1 MFFLC
6 VDIHFC
12 RKSFHPYI
20 LGCWMKL
27 VSWFSTFKSGE
38 SKNLQKLFK
47 FIFFRIMFFFVITII
62 YWNLRPLFYC
72 IFHFICSTKIWNVN
86 QSLLVS
92 CTSIG
97 KGANKL
103 LYEYHHGTLSLFLD
117 NYNVLSFVIKKC
129 YFYFKIKVWHKFQN
143 EKL

>member
-1 MFFLC
+1 MSFLC

-12 RKSFHPYI
+12 RKKFHPYI

-27 VSWFSTFKSGE
+27 ASWFSTFKNGE
-38 SKNLQKLFK
+38 SKNPQGLFK
-47 FIFFRIMFFFVITII
+47 FILVRNVFLFVITIV

-72 IFHFICSTKIWNVN
+72 IFHFICSTNIWNVN

-92 CTSIG
+92 CTSTS
-97 KGANKL
+97 KGANKS
-103 LYEYHHGTLSLFLD
+103 LYEYHHGTLSLLS

-129 YFYFKIKVWHKFQN
+129 YCNFKIKVWHKFQN